1 MLDDLMDSLQQEG
14 ALESQGEFSLDLRGE
29 ALKMAQFQQQEPGL
43 WLLKGVQAAV
53 ASGASE
59 VCIRLSRKRFDLA
72 FQPGPQAGQATLE
85 SEERWCRHLRMA
97 LTLALAAAP
106 QSLGLS
112 QGEEQLLGPPCPDPL
127 DQAGVHLW
135 IQRPKRSWWKFSDPD
150 LAAVASGLAR
160 RCAFCPIPV
169 RVDGRDMLYPAPEL
183 SPLVG
188 AATPK
193 VSFGES
199 ALAVRWLCECWA
211 ISERPASFSLY
222 APGQRSAGQINIAGS
237 CLPGRSVAGFLSQ
250 DIVSSTARVD
260 STLHTQVF
268 RAENVGLF
276 LKHQAGPVLQSPW
289 GNEIRAGAF
298 SKLPEPNVLCLS
310 FSLERI
316 SKYDHQV
323 DNLVIAEVPPEQLVP
338 QALNLARF
346 EFPKPRCQYWLGLC
360 SSGRA
365 RGGLFLIQDGVML
378 NPLTGWS
385 QYPGTTAFLAT
396 SGQATDLSQLSP
408 VHDEALDR
416 LVEQARTREAE
427 LAQDARNLLMSVSE
441 CERLKVPLTTREH
454 WRQLLF

>member
-59 VCIRLSRKRFDLA
+59 VRIRLSRKRFDLA
-72 FQPGPQAGQATLE
+72 FQPGPQAGPASLE
-85 SEERWCRHLRMA
+85 SEELWCRHLRMA

-112 QGEEQLLGPPCPDPL
+112 QGEEQLLGPPCPEPL
-127 DQAGVHLW
+127 DQAGVYLW
-135 IQRPKRSWWKFSDPD
+135 MQRPKRSWWKFSDPD

-169 RVDGRDMLYPAPEL
+169 KVDGRDMLYPAPEL

-193 VSFGES
+193 LTFMEGVP
-199 ALAVRWLCECWA
+199 AVPWLCESWA
-211 ISERPASFSLY
+211 LAEGAAGFSLY
-222 APGQRSAGQINIAGS
+222 APGQRPSYQIQVAGKS
-237 CLPGRSVAGFLSQ
+237 LPGRLNQGLLTGEIGAFASIRSPLQ
-250 DIVSSTARVD
+250 
-260 STLHTQVF
+260 LQQLK
-268 RAENVGLF
+268 AEEPGV
-276 LKHQAGPVLQSPW
+276 VLQVLWAVES
-289 GNEIRAGAF
+289 IRSGAL
-298 SKLPEPNVLCLS
+298 SHLTGPNFLCLS
-310 FSLERI
+310 FHLERLDKYN
-316 SKYDHQV
+316 SKV

-346 EFPKPRCQYWLGLC
+346 EFPKPRCRSWLGLC
-360 SSGRA
+360 SSGQA

-385 QYPGTTAFLAT
+385 RYPGTTAFLAT

-416 LVEQARTREAE
+416 LVEQARALEAE
-427 LAQDARNLLMSVSE
+427 LAQDARNLLQSVSE

-454 WRQLLF
+454 WRQLLS

>member
-1 MLDDLMDSLQQEG
+1 MDSLQQEG

-59 VCIRLSRKRFDLA
+59 VCIRLSRKRFDLC
-72 FQPGPQAGQATLE
+72 FEPGPQAGLANLE
-85 SEERWCRHLRMA
+85 SEELWCRHLRMS

-106 QSLGLS
+106 QAVSLS
-112 QGEEQLLGPPCPDPL
+112 QGTHQLLGPACPERP
-127 DQAGVHLW
+127 QASGIHLW
-135 IQRPKRSWWKFSDPD
+135 MQRPKRSWWKLSDPD
-150 LAAVASGLAR
+150 LAAVACCLAR
-160 RCAFCPIPV
+160 RCAFAPIPV
-169 RVDGRDMLYPAPEL
+169 KVDGRDMLYPAPEL

-188 AATPK
+188 AATAK
-193 VSFGES
+193 VSFMEGV
-199 ALAVRWLCECWA
+199 LAVPWLCESWA
-211 ISERPASFSLY
+211 MAEGPPGFSLL
-222 APGQRSAGQINIAGS
+222 APGQRPTYQLQVSQKN
-237 CLPGRSVAGFLSQ
+237 LPGR
-250 DIVSSTARVD
+250 I
-260 STLHTQVF
+260 
-268 RAENVGLF
+268 NNGLLTGDMIGAF
-276 LKHQAGPVLQSPW
+276 ASIRSPLQLRHLKSEEPGTVLQVIW
-289 GNEIRAGAF
+289 AVEHLRAGAF
-298 SKLPEPNVLCLS
+298 SQLTGPNFLCLS
-310 FSLERI
+310 FSLERLD
-316 SKYDHQV
+316 KYNSQV

-346 EFPKPRCQYWLGLC
+346 EFSKPRCRFWLGLC

-378 NPLTGWS
+378 NPLSGWS

-416 LVEQARTREAE
+416 LIEQARALEAE
-427 LAQDARNLLMSVSE
+427 LAQDVRNLLISVSE